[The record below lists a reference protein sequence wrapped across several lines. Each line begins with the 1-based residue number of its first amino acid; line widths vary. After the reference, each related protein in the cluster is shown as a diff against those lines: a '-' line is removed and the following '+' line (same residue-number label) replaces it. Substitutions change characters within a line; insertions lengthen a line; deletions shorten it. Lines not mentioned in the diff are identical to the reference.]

1 MIFAKSGIET
11 HWDPASENI
20 LEFAEDSDVMVDFS
34 CRAGTCDTC
43 KTKVL
48 SGTVSSPQEPFERPA
63 EGYALLCCCLP
74 DGDIELDI

>member
-1 MIFAKSGIET
+1 
-11 HWDPASENI
+11 
-20 LEFAEDSDVMVDFS
+20 MVDFS

-48 SGTVSSPQEPFERPA
+48 SGTVSYPQEPFERPA